1 MTNTF
6 TTIYNC
12 LKSEDKLK
20 IKVRYSE
27 TDQMS
32 FVYHGN
38 YVKYFEMGR
47 ISWLRKLGFSYKE
60 MEKQGILL
68 PVIELKINFRNSA
81 QFDDELVL
89 ITKLVKKPSYT
100 IEFDYKILK
109 NDNVITLG
117 YTKLIF
123 IKSINSRPIRCPQ
136 PIIESINFLE

>member
-1 MTNTF
+1 
-6 TTIYNC
+6 
-12 LKSEDKLK
+12 
-20 IKVRYSE
+20 
-27 TDQMS
+27 MS

-89 ITKLVKKPSYT
+89 ITKLLKKPSYT

-109 NDNVITLG
+109 NDSVITLG

-123 IKSINSRPIRCPQ
+123 IKSITQ
-136 PIIESINFLE
+136 D

>member
-1 MTNTF
+1 MSDTF
-6 TTIYNC
+6 ITIYSC

-89 ITKLVKKPSYT
+89 ITKLVKNPGLS
-100 IEFDYKILK
+100 IGSKI
-109 NDNVITLG
+109 
-117 YTKLIF
+117 F
-123 IKSINSRPIRCPQ
+123 Q
-136 PIIESINFLE
+136 

>member
-6 TTIYNC
+6 IIIYNC

-47 ISWLRKLGFSYKE
+47 ISWLRKLDFRIKKWKSREFYY
-60 MEKQGILL
+60 LL
-68 PVIELKINFRNSA
+68 LN
-81 QFDDELVL
+81 
-89 ITKLVKKPSYT
+89 
-100 IEFDYKILK
+100 
-109 NDNVITLG
+109 
-117 YTKLIF
+117 
-123 IKSINSRPIRCPQ
+123 
-136 PIIESINFLE
+136 

>member
-109 NDNVITLG
+109 NDKNVNANNETQKVKKMKNYKCQISYLM
-117 YTKLIF
+117 F
-123 IKSINSRPIRCPQ
+123 S
-136 PIIESINFLE
+136 